1 MAQVSTKEMNDL
13 KLHTKIVMS
22 AAGLLLVSGAGALAS
37 GLAQAATKTT
47 ITIAYEFSPGST
59 SNPTGSFINT
69 VAKEFEAQHPNVVI
83 KPQEIIADEGAYY
96 TKLDLE
102 EQSAKT
108 APNVVMQDTFL
119 ISSAES
125 AGYLTNLTPY
135 VKKWAGWKEFY
146 PAFQKITEYGGKIWG
161 VSNGTD
167 DRYLWY
173 NKTLFKKAGLPVPWD
188 PKNWSQVLAAASTIK
203 KKLPG
208 VIPMNV
214 YSGVPMD
221 EAATMQGFED
231 LLYGTGYTL
240 YDYQD
245 NKWVVKSP
253 GMLQALGFIKTLYTT
268 GLGPSLGQALNSDM
282 GTLVGTTLL
291 PKSQLAID
299 LDGMWLPSSWDVK
312 GSSSYW
318 PEWSKVLGWTKMPTE
333 NGQSP
338 GFDTLSGGWSWAISA
353 KADNQSLSWQFI
365 EMLANEKNT
374 ALYDHLVVNLS
385 PRKDSATLPV
395 YKNTAANYGFSSSL
409 LAHTYFRPAFPAYA
423 KISVQIDTAM
433 EAVMTGQDSPAKAMA
448 AYASAVAGIVG
459 SSHVESL
466 SRPMTS
472 AQLRP

>member
-1 MAQVSTKEMNDL
+1 VNLQ
-13 KLHTKIVMS
+13 TKIAVSS
-22 AAGLLLVSGAGALAS
+22 AGILLLSGVGVFSS
-37 GLAQAATKTT
+37 GLAQAASKTT
-47 ITIAYEFSPGST
+47 LTVAYEYSPGST
-59 SNPTGSFINT
+59 SNPTGSFIST
-69 VAKEFEAQHPNVVI
+69 VAKEFEAKHPGVI
-83 KPQEIIADEGAYY
+83 VKPEEIIADEGAYY

-102 EQSAKT
+102 EQSAAT

-119 ISSAES
+119 ISSSES

-135 VKKWAGWKEFY
+135 VEKWAGWKEFY
-146 PAFQKITEYGGKIWG
+146 PAFQKITEYNGKVWG
-161 VSNGTD
+161 ISNGTD

-188 PKNWSQVLAAASTIK
+188 PKNWSQVLAAAKTIK
-203 KKLPG
+203 QKLPG

-240 YDYQD
+240 YDYHD

-253 GMLQALGFIKTLYTT
+253 GFLSALGFIKTLYGT

-282 GTLVGTTLL
+282 GTQVADTLL
-291 PKSQLAID
+291 PKSELAID

-318 PEWSKVLGWTKMPTE
+318 PQWSKVLGYTPMPTE

-353 KADNQSLSWQFI
+353 KAKNQPLSWQLI
-365 EMLANEKNT
+365 ELMANKQNT

-385 PRKDSATLPV
+385 PRKDSATLPI
-395 YKNTAANYGFSSSL
+395 YKNTAANIAWSSKL

-433 EAVMTGQDSPAKAMA
+433 EDVMTGQDSPQQAMN

-459 SSHVESL
+459 NAHVETL
-466 SRPMTS
+466 NHPETK